1 MAHAKFGS
9 KSNMTVASK
18 LWRNA
23 RIATCDD
30 SMRVIEQG
38 AMITTGDRIAW
49 IGPEAQIPAA
59 GAGARPG
66 RLFQVHGPVAQ
77 AVRAHP

>member
-9 KSNMTVASK
+9 KPNMTVASK

-38 AMITTGDRIAW
+38 AMITTGER
-49 IGPEAQIPAA
+49 A
-59 GAGARPG
+59 GGTDPG
-66 RLFQVHGPVAQ
+66 GGDGWHGI
-77 AVRAHP
+77 